1 MEQEM
6 IPLEDFCHYYEIE
19 VSFVQSLED
28 SGLVD
33 ISRVER
39 NTFISFDEMP
49 RVEKF
54 IRMHY
59 DLNINVEGLETI
71 DYLLKKMEALQDEL
85 IQLRNRFEVEG

>member
-6 IPLEDFCHYYEIE
+6 ISLEDFCHYYKIE

-85 IQLRNRFEVEG
+85 IQLRNRF